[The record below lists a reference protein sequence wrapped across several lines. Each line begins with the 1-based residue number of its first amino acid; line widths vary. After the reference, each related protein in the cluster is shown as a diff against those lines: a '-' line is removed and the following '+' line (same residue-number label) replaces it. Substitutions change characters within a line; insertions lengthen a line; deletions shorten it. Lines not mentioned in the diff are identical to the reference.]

1 MVTISVHKACKI
13 QLLAIL
19 SLLLLLWGCGGGG
32 GGGGGSSISSNIDSG
47 GSSGSGIGDIG
58 LGDTGSGDSPSDPD
72 ATGSVTLSWEAPAS
86 NSDGS
91 ELNDLAGYKI
101 YYGSSSS
108 NYTNSVDVGN
118 YTSASISSLSSGSWC
133 FATTAYD
140 SSGNE
145 SAYSNETCTT
155 I

>member
-1 MVTISVHKACKI
+1 MKTINVHNRYCI
-13 QLLAIL
+13 HVLSIL
-19 SLLLLLWGCGGGG
+19 MLLLTLWGCGGGG
-32 GGGGGSSISSNIDSG
+32 GGGGGGSSVSSNIDSG
-47 GSSGSGIGDIG
+47 GSSGSSIGDIG
-58 LGDTGSGDSPSDPD
+58 LGDTGSGDSPSDPA
-72 ATGSVTLSWEAPAS
+72 ATGSVTLSWEAPVL

-101 YYGSSSS
+101 YYGSSS
-108 NYTNSVDVGN
+108 NYTNSIDVGN

-145 SAYSNETCTT
+145 SAYSNESCTT

>member
-1 MVTISVHKACKI
+1 MMRLNLDNIYKTQI
-13 QLLAIL
+13 LAIL
-19 SLLLLLWGCGGGG
+19 VLLLTLSGCGGGG
-32 GGGGGSSISSNIDSG
+32 GGGSSVSSNIDSG
-47 GSSGSGIGDIG
+47 GSTSSGIGDLG
-58 LGDTGSGDSPSDPD
+58 LGDTGSGDSPSDTP

-91 ELNDLAGYKI
+91 ALNDLAGYKI

-145 SAYSNETCTT
+145 STYSNETCTT